1 MEKPELNVVE
11 CEGARSVAVSPDGK
25 MICLARAGGG
35 NGAAIV
41 QTNSTFQCEL
51 EGTLMTAVAGVAW
64 ASGDGL
70 RVAAGGKST
79 SAPNALQPSGGYV
92 LVCEPERG
100 ARVFATQT
108 VAPVTCLS
116 MSVDDGGSR
125 IACGRSDGIVE
136 VIDAFTGD
144 PLSKARLRGYE
155 SRFNHRAPF
164 AGMVPD
170 IPLPPRSGAPPMP
183 IASVCWHCDGQR
195 VGVAHATH
203 ATVLD
208 LRLVQLPSYLD
219 MMPNETI
226 APQGSAL
233 EDDMA
238 DDTQAIVTQTQLG
251 CGSQV
256 ACVALSPDGTDPPLL
271 AFCGGAR
278 VSICNSEDGLSV
290 AERRLDDF
298 KGSGNDWRA
307 ALSVAFCPA
316 HAQTG
321 AVKPGQLQLVV
332 GGELATGPQGAVAV
346 FDAVAGTILSVHQ
359 ARSPVVCVGVA
370 ADGRSMA
377 LGERRLDPPPATP
390 PSPFLQQ
397 PAGAPAPNPF
407 ATGSGATGLGAA
419 PAPAPTDRGPALFV
433 FGAGNEATRIA
444 PPPVEEKPEDR
455 ASRFGR
461 LSQPRRSLD
470 HPRYHDGPA
479 PTEAQGCRC

>member
-25 MICLARAGGG
+25 LICLARAGGG

-51 EGTLMTAVAGVAW
+51 EGTELNAVASVAW

-70 RVAAGGKST
+70 RVAAGGT
-79 SAPNALQPSGGYV
+79 SPTAPNALQPSGGYV

-100 ARVFATQT
+100 ARIFATQI

-125 IACGRSDGIVE
+125 LAVGRSDGIVE
-136 VIDAFTGD
+136 VLDAFTGN
-144 PLSKARLRGYE
+144 PVSKARLRGYE

-164 AGMVPD
+164 AGLVPD
-170 IPLPPRSGAPPMP
+170 IPMPPRSGAPPTP
-183 IASVCWHCDGQR
+183 IASVCWHCDGSR

-208 LRLVQLPSYLD
+208 LNLVQLPPYLD
-219 MMPNETI
+219 MMPNEVVV
-226 APQGSAL
+226 PHQGSTL

-238 DDTQAIVTQTQLG
+238 DDTQAIVTQTRLG

-256 ACVALSPDGTDPPLL
+256 VSVALSPAGTDPPLF
-271 AFCGGAR
+271 AYCGGAR
-278 VSICNSEDGLSV
+278 VAICHAEDGLSV
-290 AERRLDDF
+290 TERRLDDF
-298 KGSGNDWRA
+298 KGNGNDWRA

-316 HAQTG
+316 HAQT
-321 AVKPGQLQLVV
+321 AAAAKPGQLQLVV
-332 GGELATGPQGAVAV
+332 GGELASGTQGAVAV
-346 FDAVAGTILSVHQ
+346 FDAVAGTMLSVHQ

-377 LGERRLDPPPATP
+377 LGERRLDAPAP

-397 PAGAPAPNPF
+397 PAAAPAPNPF
-407 ATGSGATGLGAA
+407 ATGQGATGIGAA
-419 PAPAPTDRGPALFV
+419 PAPANRGPALFV
-433 FGAGNEATRIA
+433 FGAGNEAKRIE
-444 PPPVEEKPEDR
+444 PPPPEEKPEDR
-455 ASRFGR
+455 ASRFGC
-461 LSQPRRSLD
+461 L
-470 HPRYHDGPA
+470 
-479 PTEAQGCRC
+479 